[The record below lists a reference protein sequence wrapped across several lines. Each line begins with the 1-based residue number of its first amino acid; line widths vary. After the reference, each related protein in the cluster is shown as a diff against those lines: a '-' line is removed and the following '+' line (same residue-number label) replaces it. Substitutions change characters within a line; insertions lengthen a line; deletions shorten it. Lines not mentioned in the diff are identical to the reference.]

1 MRLRTRIIH
10 AAVLIIMASGFWALV
25 FIPAQWAR
33 QSDNVA
39 VVMGLLCLTLGSLA
53 WAILFTALAVARI
66 RGAT

>member
-10 AAVLIIMASGFWALV
+10 AVTLITLTTGFWALV

-39 VVMGLLCLTLGSLA
+39 VVGALLCLTLWFLA